1 MTSLISFENNTK
13 PKNILGITCRT
24 FGNRCLR
31 YWLLHLKNENAR
43 DATVTLK
50 TYTIMPLE
58 KQVALVRCWPQFLSV
73 CLQRFQNKK
82 HLFSCLHPEEIRS
95 SKGKVHTFQTGT
107 TGVVWSNSNG
117 YGMVCYGDIWW
128 VERGGGGLGV
138 RMMLV
143 GSLLPL
149 SSLPLSPLWGSV
161 GRLTPLR
168 TLPLPSPL
176 LSSPGCTWRET
187 KRGTLGHL
195 IDCDTSNWSCGS
207 SVNDREWICIHNV
220 Q

>member
-1 MTSLISFENNTK
+1 MTSLISFENKTQKHSWNHLPYIWK
-13 PKNILGITCRT
+13 PLLEVLIATPEERKCTRHNRDLKNIYNHATWQTSCTCA
-24 FGNRCLR
+24 
-31 YWLLHLKNENAR
+31 LLTTILECMFTAISKQ
-43 DATVTLK
+43 K
-50 TYTIMPLE
+50 T
-58 KQVALVRCWPQFLSV
+58 
-73 CLQRFQNKK
+73 
-82 HLFSCLHPEEIRS
+82 FSCLHPEEIRN

-128 VERGGGGLGV
+128 VERGGELGV
-138 RMMLV
+138 RMMWV

-195 IDCDTSNWSCGS
+195 IDCDISNWSCGS

>member
-13 PKNILGITCRT
+13 PKNILGTTCRT

-50 TYTIMPLE
+50 TYTIMPLD

-82 HLFSCLHPEEIRS
+82 QTFSCLHPEEIRS

-128 VERGGGGLGV
+128 VERGAGGGV
-138 RMMLV
+138 RCEDG
-143 GSLLPL
+143 GSGQLAAAVK
-149 SSLPLSPLWGSV
+149 SPFECSV

-195 IDCDTSNWSCGS
+195 IDCDISNWSCGS